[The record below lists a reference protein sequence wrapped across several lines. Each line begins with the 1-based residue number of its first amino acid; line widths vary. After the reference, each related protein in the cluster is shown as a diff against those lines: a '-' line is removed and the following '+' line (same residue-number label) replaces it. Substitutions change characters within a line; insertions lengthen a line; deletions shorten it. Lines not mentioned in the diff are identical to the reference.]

1 MLVHK
6 NIHSY
11 NRLMGP
17 QRKQNKN
24 VRKEERIH
32 ERTKNLC
39 NKPMCVVTLIHFLL
53 AGFLPYNSEILDNEQ
68 IHSFLFSF
76 RFYFCFFFGTKYL
89 QAIIVN
95 VIEFG
100 AFWGAFL
107 DYM

>member
-32 ERTKNLC
+32 ERTK
-39 NKPMCVVTLIHFLL
+39 KFV
-53 AGFLPYNSEILDNEQ
+53 
-68 IHSFLFSF
+68 
-76 RFYFCFFFGTKYL
+76 
-89 QAIIVN
+89 
-95 VIEFG
+95 
-100 AFWGAFL
+100 
-107 DYM
+107 